1 MARIVIALGGNA
13 LGNTPAEQRARVAAA
28 CPALVG
34 LIHQGHEIIV
44 SHGNGPQ
51 VGMIQ
56 TAFDAAAKT
65 NPAVAPMPLP
75 ECTAMSQ
82 GYIGYHLQQGL
93 RRALRAQGMPWQV
106 ATVVTQV
113 VVDPDDPAFCAP
125 AKPIGAFYDAAAAQ
139 RMQHSDPTLHMRED
153 SGRGWRRVVASPK
166 PVDIV
171 ERRSILNLLDNEYIV
186 IACGGGGIAE
196 RDRADA
202 AQRLRQTPG
211 TQQRLAVRTVEDL
224 ALAVDPHGAEPLGV
238 RGQHEVFEH
247 AAAVGHVVCAPAVA
261 EHDHNH
267 RRTVVGVGVLADH
280 GGVELR
286 QPRTRLGRD
295 RGDDHR
301 RLRAH
306 GGRGIR
312 SGLEHTRKH
321 VRRHGVRLVGADA
334 APGHYECQKIVC
346 HTMTSVRICYGQY
359 ITNRARVVY
368 CWQISGFSAGLAERS
383 AHMIFHITR
392 LILWLL
398 PSAVGVHG
406 IRASACRRKRLC
418 CALCVLFFLLL
429 ASLSAVLP
437 VENLFLHFRT
447 PERAFAYQHM
457 GKIEHILYGEDSCFV
472 LYKNENGAD
481 SDCILPKTAAGYLL
495 STRWTKQGIVR
506 TPITSS
512 SFLRAE
518 VYQARGT
525 QDFYIYCEK
534 FPPEELEDIRLF
546 RASGEPVDADVYLP
560 DVPGYVYIY
569 VNGFSVGDYLVAGG
583 EKLTLEGWHSLTA
596 PEKSAAAS

>member
-1 MARIVIALGGNA
+1 
-13 LGNTPAEQRARVAAA
+13 
-28 CPALVG
+28 
-34 LIHQGHEIIV
+34 
-44 SHGNGPQ
+44 
-51 VGMIQ
+51 
-56 TAFDAAAKT
+56 
-65 NPAVAPMPLP
+65 
-75 ECTAMSQ
+75 
-82 GYIGYHLQQGL
+82 
-93 RRALRAQGMPWQV
+93 
-106 ATVVTQV
+106 
-113 VVDPDDPAFCAP
+113 
-125 AKPIGAFYDAAAAQ
+125 
-139 RMQHSDPTLHMRED
+139 
-153 SGRGWRRVVASPK
+153 
-166 PVDIV
+166 
-171 ERRSILNLLDNEYIV
+171 
-186 IACGGGGIAE
+186 
-196 RDRADA
+196 
-202 AQRLRQTPG
+202 
-211 TQQRLAVRTVEDL
+211 
-224 ALAVDPHGAEPLGV
+224 
-238 RGQHEVFEH
+238 
-247 AAAVGHVVCAPAVA
+247 
-261 EHDHNH
+261 
-267 RRTVVGVGVLADH
+267 
-280 GGVELR
+280 
-286 QPRTRLGRD
+286 
-295 RGDDHR
+295 
-301 RLRAH
+301 
-306 GGRGIR
+306 
-312 SGLEHTRKH
+312 
-321 VRRHGVRLVGADA
+321 
-334 APGHYECQKIVC
+334 
-346 HTMTSVRICYGQY
+346 
-359 ITNRARVVY
+359 
-368 CWQISGFSAGLAERS
+368 
-383 AHMIFHITR
+383 MIFHITR

-534 FPPEELEDIRLF
+534 FPPEALEDIRLF

-560 DVPGYVYIY
+560 DVPGYAYIY
-569 VNGFSVGDYLVAGG
+569 VNGFSSGDYLVAGG